1 MALRDVGSGHG
12 GVGLDLR
19 SFGKEMFSN
28 LNDSVMPCKI
38 TSQGAQGEG
47 VVMGTPAG
55 PGTD

>member
-1 MALRDVGSGHG
+1 VGSGHD
-12 GVGLDLR
+12 GVGLGLG
-19 SFGKEMFSN
+19 SYEKEMFSN
-28 LNDSVMPCKI
+28 LNDSVIPCKI